1 MIRPMTRVVFL
12 SSLAVASA
20 LPAQAPP
27 PAVAV
32 VARAAAAS
40 PARPVDLAIC
50 LDVSGSMNGL
60 LNAARQNL
68 WAVVNDLAKLQP
80 APTLRVA
87 LLTYGCSAYE
97 PEKGWVR
104 VDTQF
109 TTDLDLVS
117 EKLFALA
124 TNGGEEYVAR
134 VMQTALTELSWSSD
148 PNALK
153 LMFVAG
159 NEPATQDPKVDGPS
173 QSKAAIGKGI
183 VVNTIYCGNPAHEEA
198 AGWRAVATLADGKFA
213 AIEQDNGFVVST
225 PFDTQLAE
233 LSAAMNGT
241 YVPYGSQWVVSA
253 QNQAAQDG
261 NAARLNGAAVAQRC
275 QTKASSLYCN
285 SGWDLVDACNEATFN
300 LEAVKK
306 EDLPEAL
313 RRMSTDELRAHV
325 AAQKKKRDEIK
336 QQVGAL
342 GKQRDAYVQ
351 QELQRIGEG
360 GKLLFEQAVLESV
373 RQQAEARGFQRPAKP
388 TVAPTGAPTE
398 APAAA
403 PGKDVDSPFA
413 RVLKEAVRGYEKFVR
428 VTGSPRMAPADC
440 RMPAPYARISEAG
453 REHGGKLYL
462 LYARFADGLEY
473 VKANEPAKVGQTLVK
488 EAWQRVEGE
497 QKQASEASRRYMGPF
512 VVKNGNMVCHGGD
525 AAGLF
530 VMHKL
535 EPGTPD
541 TDDGW
546 VYGTIDKNGIVTA
559 AGRVASCM
567 RCHMNNTEDRR
578 FGLR

>member
-12 SSLAVASA
+12 ASLAVASA

-32 VARAAAAS
+32 AARAAAAS

-173 QSKAAIGKGI
+173 QSKAAIEKGI

-213 AIEQDNGFVVST
+213 AIEQDKEFVVST

-233 LSAAMNGT
+233 LSAAMNTT
-241 YVPYGSQWVVSA
+241 YVLYGSQAGVWA
-253 QNQAAQDG
+253 QNQVTQDG
-261 NAARLNGAAVAQRC
+261 NAARLNSAAEATRC
-275 QTKASSLYCN
+275 QTKASSLYRN
-285 SGWDLVDACNEATFN
+285 GHWDLVDACNEPTFK
-300 LEAVKK
+300 LEDVKK
-306 EDLPEAL
+306 QDLPEVL
-313 RRMSTDELRAHV
+313 RKMSADELRAHV

-336 QQVGAL
+336 QQVEAL
-342 GKQRDAYVQ
+342 GKQRDAHVQ

-413 RVLKEAVRGYEKFVR
+413 KVLKEAVRGYEKFVR
-428 VTGSPRMAPADC
+428 VTGSPRVAPTDC
-440 RMPAPYARISEAG
+440 RMPAPLARVSTAG
-453 REHGGKLYL
+453 VEHGGKLYL
-462 LYARFADGLEY
+462 LYARFADGLDY
-473 VKANEPAKVGQTLVK
+473 VKPNEPAKVGQTLVK
-488 EAWQRVEGE
+488 EAWQRVAGE
-497 QKQASEASRRYMGPF
+497 QQQASEASRRYMAPLEVTQGDQRW
-512 VVKNGNMVCHGGD
+512 HGGD

-541 TDDGW
+541 TDNGW

>member
-12 SSLAVASA
+12 SALAAASA

-27 PAVAV
+27 RAMAMAAPSGAPA
-32 VARAAAAS
+32 

-50 LDVSGSMNGL
+50 LDISGSMNGL

-104 VDTQF
+104 VETAF

-117 EKLFALA
+117 EKLFALS

-134 VMQTALTELSWSSD
+134 VMQAALTELSWSSD
-148 PNALK
+148 PQALK

-173 QSKAAIGKGI
+173 QSKAAIGQGI
-183 VVNTIYCGNPAHEEA
+183 VVNTIYCGSPAHGDV

-213 AIEQDNGFVVST
+213 AIEQDNGFVAST

-233 LSAAMNGT
+233 LSAAMNTT
-241 YVPYGSQWVVSA
+241 YVPYGKEAGVWV
-253 QNQAAQDG
+253 QNQEAQDG
-261 NAARLNGAAVAQRC
+261 NAARLNSAAATTRG

-285 SGWDLVDACNEATFN
+285 SHWDLVDACNEPTFK
-300 LEAVKK
+300 LEVVKK

-313 RRMSTDELRAHV
+313 RSMSTDELRAHI

-336 QQVGAL
+336 QQVETL
-342 GKQRDAYVQ
+342 GRQRDAHVQ
-351 QELQRIGEG
+351 QELQRRSGD
-360 GKLLFEQAVLESV
+360 GKKLFEQAVLESV
-373 RQQAEARGFQRPAKP
+373 RQQAEARGFQRAVES
-388 TVAPTGAPTE
+388 TVAPAVAPTE
-398 APAAA
+398 APAAT

-413 RVLKEAVRGYEKFVR
+413 KVLKEAVR
-428 VTGSPRMAPADC
+428 
-440 RMPAPYARISEAG
+440 
-453 REHGGKLYL
+453 
-462 LYARFADGLEY
+462 
-473 VKANEPAKVGQTLVK
+473 
-488 EAWQRVEGE
+488 
-497 QKQASEASRRYMGPF
+497 
-512 VVKNGNMVCHGGD
+512 
-525 AAGLF
+525 
-530 VMHKL
+530 
-535 EPGTPD
+535 
-541 TDDGW
+541 
-546 VYGTIDKNGIVTA
+546 
-559 AGRVASCM
+559 
-567 RCHMNNTEDRR
+567 
-578 FGLR
+578 

>member
-1 MIRPMTRVVFL
+1 MIRPMTVFL
-12 SSLAVASA
+12 SSLAAASA
-20 LPAQAPP
+20 LLAQAPP
-27 PAVAV
+27 PAAAMAV
-32 VARAAAAS
+32 Q
-40 PARPVDLAIC
+40 RPVDLAIC
-50 LDVSGSMNGL
+50 LDISGSMNGL

-87 LLTYGCSAYE
+87 LLTYGCSAYD

-104 VDTQF
+104 VETAF
-109 TTDLDLVS
+109 TTDLDAVS
-117 EKLFALA
+117 QKLFALS

-134 VMQTALTELSWSSD
+134 VMQAALTELSWSSD
-148 PNALK
+148 PKALK

-159 NEPATQDPKVDGPS
+159 NEPASQDPKVDGPS
-173 QSKAAIGKGI
+173 QSRAAIGQGI

-233 LSAAMNGT
+233 LSAAMNTT
-241 YVPYGSQWVVSA
+241 YVPYGSQAVVWA
-253 QNQAAQDG
+253 QNQVAQDS
-261 NAARLNGAAVAQRC
+261 NAAGLNSAAAATRC
-275 QTKASSLYCN
+275 QTKASTLYCN
-285 SGWDLVDACNEATFN
+285 SHWDLVDACNEPTFK
-300 LEAVKK
+300 LENVKK

-313 RRMSTDELRAHV
+313 RKLSTDELRAHV

-336 QQVGAL
+336 QQVEAL
-342 GKQRDAYVQ
+342 GKQRDAHVQ
-351 QELQRIGEG
+351 HELQRAGEAG
-360 GKLLFEQAVLESV
+360 SKLFEQAVLESV
-373 RQQAEARGFQRPAKP
+373 RQQAEARGFQRAVGSTVAPA
-388 TVAPTGAPTE
+388 VAPTGAP
-398 APAAA
+398 AAT

-413 RVLKEAVRGYEKFVR
+413 KVVKEAVRGYEKFAL
-428 VTGSPRMAPADC
+428 VTGSPRMAPTDC

-453 REHGGKLYL
+453 KEHGGKLYL

-473 VKANEPAKVGQTLVK
+473 VKPNEPAKVGQTIVK

-497 QKQASEASRRYMGPF
+497 QGQPTEASRRYMGPF

-530 VMHKL
+530 VMHKR

-541 TDDGW
+541 TDNGW

-567 RCHMNNTEDRR
+567 RCHENATEDRR